1 MSYNYEI
8 NYNISKKKSEQ
19 SKYTYRTVEDDSQ
32 IFIFELVLKNNMNES
47 NIIRKLMKHTIGS
60 LLTLE
65 DNIMYNAIEKFK
77 LTIIDINSPDKPI
90 VIKHMIDHNLSTNVF
105 LNDTVYIEI
114 SQTFNNMMLINYTI
128 GK

>member
-32 IFIFELVLKNNMNES
+32 IFIFELVLKNNINES
-47 NIIRKLMKHTIGS
+47 NTIRKLMKHTTGS
-60 LLTLE
+60 LITLE
-65 DNIMYNAIEKFK
+65 DNIIYNDIEKFK
-77 LTIIDINSPDKPI
+77 LTIIDINFPDKPI
-90 VIKHMIDHNLSTNVF
+90 VIKQTIDHNLSTNIF
-105 LNDTVYIEI
+105 LNENVYIEI
-114 SQTFNNMMLINYTI
+114 SQTFNNIMLINYTI

>member
-8 NYNISKKKSEQ
+8 NYNIYKKKSEQ
-19 SKYTYRTVEDDSQ
+19 SKYIYRSVEDDSQ

-47 NIIRKLMKHTIGS
+47 NTIRKLMKHTTGNLI
-60 LLTLE
+60 TLE
-65 DNIMYNAIEKFK
+65 DNIMYNDIDKFK
-77 LTIIDINSPDKPI
+77 LTIININFPDEPI
-90 VIKHMIDHNLSTNVF
+90 VIKHMIDHNLSTNIF

-114 SQTFNNMMLINYTI
+114 NNTINNIMLINYTI

>member
-32 IFIFELVLKNNMNES
+32 IFIFELVLKNTMNES
-47 NIIRKLMKHTIGS
+47 NTIRKLMKHSMGS

-65 DNIMYNAIEKFK
+65 DNIMYNDIEKFK
-77 LTIIDINSPDKPI
+77 LTIIDINFPDKPI
-90 VIKHMIDHNLSTNVF
+90 VIKQVIDHNLSTNVF
-105 LNDTVYIEI
+105 LNENVYIEI
-114 SQTFNNMMLINYTI
+114 SQTFNNIMLINYTI

>member
-47 NIIRKLMKHTIGS
+47 NTIRKLMKNTIGN

-65 DNIMYNAIEKFK
+65 DNIMYDSIEKFK
-77 LTIIDINSPDKPI
+77 LTIIDINFPDNPV
-90 VIKHMIDHNLSTNVF
+90 VIKYMIDHNLSTNVF
-105 LNDTVYIEI
+105 LNNIVYIEI
-114 SQTFNNMMLINYTI
+114 SQTINNIMLINYTI
-128 GK
+128 NK